1 MSCSGSQCDQSTK
14 VQDPVL
20 DAPQSPD
27 ITSEIFTWW
36 GCQRHHPIE
45 REGSCLEL
53 YPLFSCFHLHFPLWW
68 WDPENSNSVKDEHT
82 TTCLADQKTFTY
94 LCKGYSEHWCFV
106 ASLLFPATGFQTS
119 FQHLFRINHPEL
131 LPPLSFLLLVK
142 VFNSS
147 QSAAKPSF
155 TWPDICPD

>member
-1 MSCSGSQCDQSTK
+1 MVRNKILINMSQIHFISALLTLNFTLVWCFRAMSCSGSQCDQSTK

-68 WDPENSNSVKDEHT
+68 WDPENSNSVKDKDT
-82 TTCLADQKTFTY
+82 ATCLADQKTFTY

-119 FQHLFRINHPEL
+119 F
-131 LPPLSFLLLVK
+131 ST
-142 VFNSS
+142 SS
-147 QSAAKPSF
+147 E
-155 TWPDICPD
+155 